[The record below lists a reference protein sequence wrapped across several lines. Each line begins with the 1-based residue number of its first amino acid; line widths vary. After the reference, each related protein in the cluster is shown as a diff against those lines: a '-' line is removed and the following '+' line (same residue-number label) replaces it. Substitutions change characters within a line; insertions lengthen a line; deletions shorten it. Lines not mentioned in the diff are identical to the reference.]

1 MLTGQ
6 GSSPGD
12 NSKSRDAR
20 TAVDKAFALLAA
32 FDGDPTVG
40 VGVSELARRAKLSKS
55 TAFRLLGMLERNGAV
70 ERDGSS
76 YRLGPALQDLASPVP
91 MPEVDLVRDSLTPFL
106 AHLYERTR
114 QTVHLAVLDGPNVV
128 FLNKLHGL
136 QYVASPTRI
145 GGRFPAYSSAA
156 GKVML
161 AHDPLLAN
169 QVLAGD
175 LTAFTPHTLTSPV
188 RLRAE
193 LERIRMEGIAYDR
206 EESVLGLT
214 SIACAVTSPSG
225 AAVASLCISGAIG
238 RFNPRA
244 QEPVL
249 RTVCGEASK
258 AYTLRLRAARRG

>member
-1 MLTGQ
+1 MPTGL
-6 GSSPGD
+6 GSTSGD
-12 NSKSRDAR
+12 ANKSRDSR

-40 VGVSELARRAKLSKS
+40 VGVSELARRARLSKS

-70 ERDGSS
+70 ERDASN
-76 YRLGPALQDLASPVP
+76 YRLGPALQDLASPMP

-136 QYVASPTRI
+136 QYVAMPTRI
-145 GGRFPAYSSAA
+145 GARLPAYCSAA

-169 QVLAGD
+169 QVLAGE
-175 LTAFTPHTLTSPV
+175 LTALTPHTVTSPV

-193 LERIRMEGIAYDR
+193 LERIRMEGIAYSR
-206 EESVLGLT
+206 EELMVGLDSVG
-214 SIACAVTSPSG
+214 CAVTSPSG
-225 AAVASLCISGAIG
+225 AAVAALCVSGPVN
-238 RFNPRA
+238 RFNPRTQA
-244 QEPVL
+244 PVL
-249 RTVCGEASK
+249 RQVCGEASK